1 MKRIAIY
8 PLLLLF
14 ALCGCKGKTGTSQ
27 AGNVFKPGE
36 IWPDNNG
43 VHINAH
49 GGGMLQQGDTYY
61 WFGEHKTEGEGGNV
75 AQVGVHCYS
84 SKDLYNWKDEGI
96 ALSVSDDESSPIV
109 KGCIL
114 ERPKVIFNKKTG
126 RYVMWFHLEPKG
138 AGYTGAK
145 SGVAVS
151 EKVTGPYKLLSAD
164 RPNAGFWPKNVLDI
178 HKGPVP
184 EESKKGFGGGGLPAH
199 PDTLNLLGR
208 DFESGQMAR
217 DMNLF
222 VDDDGKAYHIYAS
235 EDNSTLH
242 ISELT
247 DDYTACSGNYARF
260 FVGRFMEAPAMFK
273 KDGKYYLI
281 MSGCTGWAPNPGR
294 SAVASSIWGPWKE
307 LANPFVGA
315 DSETSFHSQSTYVLP
330 VPGKPGQF
338 IYMGDR
344 WTPENRDASLP
355 RISYSR
361 PGNNNYQTNTFW
373 QNNGNYLRLKNLEV
387 GYRLP
392 ENWVS
397 VIGAENA
404 RFYVNGTNLLTWDHV
419 PVYDPENT
427 NARYPLMRVIN
438 FGVKVT
444 F

>member
-247 DDYTACSGNYARF
+247 DDYTACSGTLR
-260 FVGRFMEAPAMFK
+260 
-273 KDGKYYLI
+273 
-281 MSGCTGWAPNPGR
+281 
-294 SAVASSIWGPWKE
+294 
-307 LANPFVGA
+307 PFLCR
-315 DSETSFHSQSTYVLP
+315 SFHGSACHVQERRQVLSDHVRLYRLGPESGAFRSRTLLSGGRGKSWRIRLWEPIRKPLSTRRALMCCLFP
-330 VPGKPGQF
+330 ASPDRF

-344 WTPENRDASLP
+344 WTPENAIDGRYIWLP
-355 RISYSR
+355 IRFEGEQPVIEWLDEW
-361 PGNNNYQTNTFW
+361 GI
-373 QNNGNYLRLKNLEV
+373 
-387 GYRLP
+387 
-392 ENWVS
+392 EN
-397 VIGAENA
+397 
-404 RFYVNGTNLLTWDHV
+404 
-419 PVYDPENT
+419 
-427 NARYPLMRVIN
+427 
-438 FGVKVT
+438 
-444 F
+444 